1 MRSYLR
7 YWLEVFRLP
16 VIPPPE
22 ILGRMRAAG
31 EEQTAFRHLAA
42 GRGVIFALPHMGN
55 WEHAGAWIVLR
66 GAGKVTT
73 VAERL
78 RPESL
83 YDRFVA
89 FRERLGMEVL
99 PYSAGASRFGVLAQR
114 LRAGGLVAL
123 LCERDLTG
131 SGIEVEFFGEP
142 ARIMGGP
149 AALAEQTGAALMPVT
164 LWYEGE
170 NWGAHI
176 HQEIP
181 VPRDRYRTGED
192 RRRDPA
198 AGEGVREWDRQA
210 PGGLAHAAEG
220 VRGRSR
226 HRQAAR
232 CWPATAGRRVTAPRF
247 TSERT
252 SPLLGEGRPWCACRH
267 PPSLVRAFAGLP
279 RVRSRRS
286 CEHLPRCPRPDGVNP
301 AAGGERF
308 TCATLASQRRPA
320 RGLACEGTSKTS
332 VASPAAR

>member
-1 MRSYLR
+1 MDLRRLSRDGMRSYLR

-16 VIPPPE
+16 VIPPAE

-31 EEQTAFRHLAA
+31 EEPAAFGHLAA

-89 FRERLGMEVL
+89 FRQRLGMEVL
-99 PYSAGASRFGVLAQR
+99 PHSAGASRFGVLAQR

-131 SGIEVEFFGEP
+131 SGIEAGFFGEP

-149 AALAEQTGAALMPVT
+149 AALAVQTGAALMPVT

-170 NWGAHI
+170 NWGARI
-176 HQEIP
+176 HPEIP
-181 VPRDRYRTGED
+181 VPGTGTGQEKI
-192 RRRDPA
+192 A
-198 AGEGVREWDRQA
+198 AMTQQ
-210 PGGLAHAAEG
+210 LA
-220 VRGRSR
+220 
-226 HRQAAR
+226 
-232 CWPATAGRRVTAPRF
+232 RVF
-247 TSERT
+247 QD
-252 SPLLGEGRPWCACRH
+252 GIGRH
-267 PPSLVRAFAGLP
+267 PEDWHMLQKVFVADLDPGRL
-279 RVRSRRS
+279 
-286 CEHLPRCPRPDGVNP
+286 
-301 AAGGERF
+301 
-308 TCATLASQRRPA
+308 RPA
-320 RGLACEGTSKTS
+320 GQPPP
-332 VASPAAR
+332 PAG

>member
-1 MRSYLR
+1 M
-7 YWLEVFRLP
+7 
-16 VIPPPE
+16 
-22 ILGRMRAAG
+22 
-31 EEQTAFRHLAA
+31 
-42 GRGVIFALPHMGN
+42 IFALPHMGY

-99 PYSAGASRFGVLAQR
+99 PHSAGASRFGVLAQR

-170 NWGAHI
+170 NWARTFTGRFPRPR
-176 HQEIP
+176 Q
-181 VPRDRYRTGED
+181 VPG
-192 RRRDPA
+192 RRR
-198 AGEGVREWDRQA
+198 
-210 PGGLAHAAEG
+210 
-220 VRGRSR
+220 
-226 HRQAAR
+226 
-232 CWPATAGRRVTAPRF
+232 
-247 TSERT
+247 
-252 SPLLGEGRPWCACRH
+252 SPP
-267 PPSLVRAFAGLP
+267 
-279 RVRSRRS
+279 
-286 CEHLPRCPRPDGVNP
+286 
-301 AAGGERF
+301 
-308 TCATLASQRRPA
+308 
-320 RGLACEGTSKTS
+320 
-332 VASPAAR
+332 